1 MDISENNNND
11 KESWKTK
18 SLLIGAVIGM
28 LTGLGGA
35 YLLIKNAE
43 KHGTRVE
50 ISTGEGLKLSML
62 VIGLLRQISRLMEGD

>member
-1 MDISENNNND
+1 MDISENNNN

-18 SLLIGAVIGM
+18 SLLLGAVIGM

-35 YLLIKNAE
+35 YLLIQNAE

-50 ISTGEGLKLSML
+50 LSTGEGLKLSML

>member
-1 MDISENNNND
+1 MDISENNNN

-35 YLLIKNAE
+35 YLLIQNAE

-50 ISTGEGLKLSML
+50 LSTGEGLKLSML